1 MGPMLYSLAS
11 FVPDP
16 DALLAARLQGQ
27 RPLTVQEIEQFLQI
41 SSGRVVPPDLLAQ
54 LPRDHADRGWLR
66 QVVASV
72 EQLVASGRRMQ
83 LVRCDHLP
91 GEDGETAV
99 TFQDASVCAAVREG
113 DRVLAGVAVARTAA
127 TGLVVLPRY
136 VRKVCANGAVVATGG
151 GIGRAVEPH
160 EVGDAIQ
167 ACLEPAGF
175 EAAIARFRGAAEVH
189 VDDVGELVRA
199 AGTVSSV
206 RELQAAVAR
215 DRDRS
220 LWGLVNAATSLAHGD
235 ARWSRRLRR
244 EADAGRLLAVVGALV

>member
-1 MGPMLYSLAS
+1 MLYSLAS

-16 DALLAARLQGQ
+16 DAFLAARLQGRQ
-27 RPLTVQEIEQFLQI
+27 PLTVQEIEHFMDLVR
-41 SSGRVVPPDLLAQ
+41 GVVVPPDLLAE
-54 LPRDHADRGWLR
+54 LPRDHADRGWLL
-66 QVVASV
+66 QVAATI
-72 EQLVASGRRMQ
+72 EQLVADGRRMQ

-99 TFQDASVCAAVREG
+99 AFQDASVCAAVREG
-113 DRVLAGVAVARTAA
+113 DRVLAGVAVLRTAA

-136 VRKVCANGAVVATGG
+136 VRKVCSNGTVVATGG

-160 EVGDAIQ
+160 EVGEAIRT
-167 ACLEPAGF
+167 CLEPAGF

-189 VDDVGELVRA
+189 VDDLGELVRA
-199 AGTVSSV
+199 AGTVSSL
-206 RELQAAVAR
+206 RELQAAAAR
-215 DRDRS
+215 GRDRS
-220 LWGLVNAATSLAHGD
+220 LWGLVNAATLLAHGD